1 MRTNALATRPYPANV
16 PGSTEF
22 LAWMFDSRT
31 PRTAM
36 VTRHT
41 YPTGGDFYNVTV
53 TDGTG
58 GVSVAGYSSRVMA
71 TAKFVRVTADY
82 DNGL

>member
-36 VTRHT
+36 VTRHIT
-41 YPTGGDFYNVTV
+41 PTGTEFYNVTV
-53 TDGTG
+53 SDGT
-58 GVSVAGYSSRVMA
+58 GVSVAGYSSRYMA

-82 DNGL
+82 APEN